1 MVTNEEDFAAG
12 DDTGTVLSYPVADR
26 MMRYAEELAR
36 LRFYTLSQREHD
48 FVAYEQRLLPLLDE
62 VRVYNQGLASRLHDA
77 FGGFANRSFY
87 GLNDE
92 YSAAAEQ
99 LSHLVTVRRQGHL
112 ITMPSNAVLTRA
124 TLGAT
129 IIGANTIL

>member
-1 MVTNEEDFAAG
+1 MLTSLVAVIRPPSSSTVSQLLAFFAGA
-12 DDTGTVLSYPVADR
+12 PKVAA
-26 MMRYAEELAR
+26 MSLFAR
-36 LRFYTLSQREHD
+36 
-48 FVAYEQRLLPLLDE
+48 V
-62 VRVYNQGLASRLHDA
+62 LHDA

-112 ITMPSNAVLTRA
+112 VTMPSNAVLTRA
-124 TLGAT
+124 ALGAT